1 MALPH
6 SIFTTPDEYL
16 QLDRHSPV
24 RHEYIDG
31 HAYAL
36 AGGSLNHSA
45 VCIKLGVLL
54 YPLLRGTACRVYNSD
69 ARVRLSATRYVYLDL
84 TITCAPEDQGET
96 DLLTAPRVVIE
107 VLSPS
112 TEEYDRGDK
121 FAYYRACPTLK
132 EYLLVASDPGGPGL
146 PPTTGAT
153 DSGGAPR
160 GASLGGTNL
169 CARRDDRPDEYQCA
183 TPVRRDLYGD
193 LHLLTR

>member
-36 AGGSLNHSA
+36 AGSSLNHSA
-45 VCIKLGVLL
+45 LCVNLGALL
-54 YPLLRGTACRVYNSD
+54 YRLLRGTGGRVYISTV
-69 ARVRLSATRYVYLDL
+69 RVRLSVTRYVYPDL
-84 TITCAPEDQGET
+84 TISCAPQDQGET
-96 DLLTAPRVVIE
+96 DLLTAPRIVIE

-121 FAYYRACPTLK
+121 FAYYRACPSLD
-132 EYLLVASDPGGPGL
+132 EYVLVASDHQSVEIWHRPLEAQTPAAGDETPSWAAQTYAPGEMIALTSVNVQL
-146 PPTTGAT
+146 PF
-153 DSGGAPR
+153 
-160 GASLGGTNL
+160 
-169 CARRDDRPDEYQCA
+169 DEIYA
-183 TPVRRDLYGD
+183 ETSIS
-193 LHLLTR
+193 

>member
-6 SIFTTPDEYL
+6 PIFTTPDEYL

-24 RHEYIDG
+24 RHEYVDG

-45 VCIKLGVLL
+45 ICIKLGVLL

-69 ARVRLSATRYVYLDL
+69 ARVRLSATRYVYPDL
-84 TITCAPEDQGET
+84 TISCAPQDQGET

-112 TEEYDRGDK
+112 TEVYDRGDK
-121 FAYYRACPTLK
+121 FAYYRACATVN
-132 EYLLVASDPGGPGL
+132 EYALVASDRQAVQVYRRPPELQTPAAPQEELPWEVQTYAPGEMIALTSIGVQL
-146 PPTTGAT
+146 PF
-153 DSGGAPR
+153 
-160 GASLGGTNL
+160 
-169 CARRDDRPDEYQCA
+169 DEIYVE
-183 TPVRRDLYGD
+183 TSIV
-193 LHLLTR
+193 